1 MVILFIDVVHRS
13 FSRALGPPGGPP
25 GGPLL
30 DHKIEESAARRHR
43 RARGTAARDTGAA
56 AAGWDDAGGV
66 ALRATRDLENQL
78 GQLWNRGTRPRCSIE
93 SRFFSSTPK
102 DE

>member
-1 MVILFIDVVHRS
+1 MVILFIGVVHRS
-13 FSRALGPPGGPP
+13 FSRAQGPP

-30 DHKIEESAARRHR
+30 DHNIKESACARRHSR
-43 RARGTAARDTGAA
+43 PQGTAARGTGAAA

-66 ALRATRDLENQL
+66 ALRATRDLEYQL
-78 GQLWNRGTRPRCSIE
+78 GLLWDRGTRPRCSIE

-102 DE
+102 DD

>member
-13 FSRALGPPGGPP
+13 FSRAQGPLA
-25 GGPLL
+25 GPLL
-30 DHKIEESAARRHR
+30 DHKIQDSADARRHR
-43 RARGTAARDTGAA
+43 RARGTAARGTGAA
-56 AAGWDDAGGV
+56 AGGWDDAGGV

>member
-13 FSRALGPPGGPP
+13 FSRAQGPPA
-25 GGPLL
+25 GPLL
-30 DHKIEESAARRHR
+30 DHKIKESADARRHR
-43 RARGTAARDTGAA
+43 RARGTAARGTGAA
-56 AAGWDDAGGV
+56 AGSDDAGDV
-66 ALRATRDLENQL
+66 APRATRDLEYQL